1 MDEWKPS
8 EKFVGTL
15 RVQAGF
21 HHYELNRTRVPT
33 AEAPSLAS
41 AIGFQDRVAKTE
53 QNQGSCHESG
63 CIIFDKQNSLHRA
76 LRLTDRR
83 RGYRLLATN
92 RIHTGISVVDVEHS
106 RCGKQRIN
114 VWKIAS

>member
-1 MDEWKPS
+1 MDELKPS

-21 HHYELNRTRVPT
+21 HHYELDRTRVPT

-41 AIGFQDRVAKTE
+41 AIGFQDRVAK
-53 QNQGSCHESG
+53 QSR
-63 CIIFDKQNSLHRA
+63 IKDRA
-76 LRLTDRR
+76 TRAAASFSISRIVSIGHSVSPT
-83 RGYRLLATN
+83 GVGVSPLATN
-92 RIHTGISVVDVEHS
+92 RIHTGVSVVDVEHQ